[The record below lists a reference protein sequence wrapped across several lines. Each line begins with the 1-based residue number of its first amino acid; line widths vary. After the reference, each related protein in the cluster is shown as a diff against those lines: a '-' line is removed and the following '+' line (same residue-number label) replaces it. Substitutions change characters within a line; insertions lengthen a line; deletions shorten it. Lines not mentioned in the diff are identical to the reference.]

1 VSDIRRTLRGAWAP
15 QPGPQT
21 DALSATWCNEL
32 FYGGAAGGGKSDL
45 LLGDFLQ
52 DVPTYGE
59 AWQGVIFRRTYPELE
74 ELMGRAH
81 DIFPSTGA
89 TWNEVHKTYRWP
101 NGAWLKFRY
110 LEQERHR
117 QRYQGHQY
125 TWIGWDELTQWATD
139 KAYRYL
145 RARLRS
151 PHDVPTKRIR
161 SAANPGGPGHHW
173 VRSYFVNPAPG
184 GYEVLEDRVTQMSRM
199 FVPARL
205 TDNLIL
211 VQADPGY
218 AARLRGLGSEALV
231 RAWLD
236 GDWNIVEGAFFD
248 CWSEKMILPP
258 VELPKDW
265 LRFRSADW
273 GSASPFSIGW
283 WAVVQDDW
291 RHPRTKQ
298 TLPRGALVRYREWY
312 GSKDPAA
319 DGSKGLKLMADQVG
333 RGIVSRE
340 KSDPKLSYGVLD
352 PSTFKQDGG
361 PPIAEVMNMELINAK
376 LVPFHEADNT
386 RVSRRGSK
394 DRRGP
399 MSGWDQ
405 MRSRMVGKLDGT
417 GEPVGKP
424 MVYCFSTC
432 VASIR
437 TIPVLQHDATNPEDL
452 DNSGAED
459 HAADEWR
466 YACSSRPWLPTHPV
480 PEAPR
485 DGYRDEDE
493 ENDRS
498 SSVSIQVL

>member
-1 VSDIRRTLRGAWAP
+1 MSGIERATRGVWAP
-15 QPGPQT
+15 QPGPQSE
-21 DALSATWCNEL
+21 AMYATWCNEL
-32 FYGGAAGGGKSDL
+32 FYGGAAGGGKSDY
-45 LLGDFLQ
+45 LLGDFLR

-59 AWQGVIFRRTYPELE
+59 AWQGVLFRRTYPELE
-74 ELMGRAH
+74 ELIGRAH
-81 DIFPSTGA
+81 DLYPQTGA
-89 TWNEVHKTYRWP
+89 EWNEQKKTYTWR
-101 NGAWLKFRY
+101 NGAHLRFRY
-110 LEQERHR
+110 LEQERDR
-117 QRYQGHQY
+117 QRYIGHAY

-139 KAYRYL
+139 RAYRYL
-145 RARLRS
+145 RGRLRS
-151 PHDVPTKRIR
+151 AKGEVATKRIR
-161 SAANPGGPGHHW
+161 AAANPGGPGHHW
-173 VRSYFVNPAPG
+173 VKSYFVNPAPG
-184 GYEVLEDRVTQMSRM
+184 GYEVIDDATTGMSRM

-205 TDNLIL
+205 TDNIIL
-211 VQADPGY
+211 TQADPGY

-231 RAWLD
+231 KAWLM
-236 GDWNIVEGAFFD
+236 GDWDIVEGAFFD
-248 CWSEKMILPP
+248 CWSTRMVVPP
-258 VELPKDW
+258 AELPEDW

-291 RHPRTKQ
+291 EHPRTKQ
-298 TLPRGALVRYREWY
+298 VLPRGALVRYREWY
-312 GSKDPAA
+312 GSKDPAE
-319 DGSKGLKLMADQVG
+319 DGSRGLKLMADQVG
-333 RGIVSRE
+333 KGIVSRE
-340 KSDPKLSYGVLD
+340 KGDPKLAYGVLD

-361 PPIAEVMNMELINAK
+361 PPVAEVINMELINTK
-376 LVPFHEADNT
+376 LVPFREADNT
-386 RVSRRGSK
+386 RVPKRGA
-394 DRRGP
+394 

-405 MRSRMVGKLDGT
+405 MRARMVGKLDGR
-417 GEPVGKP
+417 GEPRGKP

-485 DGYRDEDE
+485 DGYRDSDDDE
-493 ENDRS
+493 DRS